1 MNLVILSLLISIPWV
16 SVEVKVSSHHGSDET
31 MKLELI
37 KSGKKVDLVV
47 DGFKLPETRVITNR
61 QDLDTILNFSDNS
74 KNLQCGRDSF
84 SYVKVSGGKS
94 ERFSG
99 CPTSKNFQLVRK
111 AFQNISAIR

>member
-1 MNLVILSLLISIPWV
+1 MNLLILSLLISMPWV
-16 SVEVKVSSHHGSDET
+16 SVEVKVTSHHGNNEN

-37 KSGKKVDLVV
+37 KNGKKVDLIV
-47 DGFKLPETRVITNR
+47 DGFKLPETRVLTNR
-61 QDLDTILNFSDNS
+61 QDLDTIINFRDNS
-74 KNLQCGRDSF
+74 NNLQCGRDSF
-84 SYVKVSGGKS
+84 SYVKISEGKT